1 MLRLLPIL
9 LALFA
14 SGCASNSPS
23 DKANDY
29 VKPTIAVMKFE
40 NRAPFPL
47 SWDLG
52 TGTRDVLVD
61 RLVQTRRYH
70 VIERPEI
77 DSVLREIDFQHSGMT
92 RPQEKA
98 RLGQIKNVQ
107 YLIKGTVTDFTHVSS
122 SGGFLS
128 TSSFGLFGG
137 SNQAVMAITMYVVD
151 VESGEIV
158 VSETLQESVRASD
171 MNVRAVYKDVAFGG
185 SVFYKTP
192 LGEATAKVIDKAVA
206 QITDS
211 IASRPWVPR
220 IAHLNDDGTVILN
233 GGADRNLN
241 VGDEFEIV
249 QPGKPIIDPDNGDT
263 LAPGAAKVIGRLR
276 ITDVQ
281 PRHATATP
289 TATTTLNIG
298 QPCRKLPR

>member
-1 MLRLLPIL
+1 MLRILPIIAL
-9 LALFA
+9 LAC
-14 SGCASNSPS
+14 GCTSSSSS

-61 RLVQTRRYH
+61 RLVQTSRYH

-77 DSVLREIDFQHSGMT
+77 DSVLREINFQQSGMT
-92 RPQEKA
+92 RAQEKA

-122 SGGFLS
+122 SSGFLS

-137 SNQAVMAITMYVVD
+137 SNRAVMAITMYVVD

-158 VSETLQESVRASD
+158 VSETIQESVKASD
-171 MNVRAVYKDVAFGG
+171 LNVRAVYKDVAFGG

-192 LGEATAKVIDKAVA
+192 LGEATANVIDKAVVKV
-206 QITDS
+206 TES

-220 IAHLNDDGTVILN
+220 IAHINEDGSVILN
-233 GGADRNLN
+233 GGADRKLKP
-241 VGDEFEIV
+241 GDEYELIEPGQPIV
-249 QPGKPIIDPDNGDT
+249 DPDNGDV
-263 LAPGAAKVIGRLR
+263 LAAGAARVIGRVR
-276 ITDVQ
+276 VTDVQ
-281 PRHATATP
+281 PRYAVGSATATAP
-289 TATTTLNIG
+289 LSVG
-298 QPCRKLPR
+298 QPCRKSSK